1 MKVNQKNYFTSKK
14 KVKEIKK
21 EIKQLSSNNTVYFLS
36 AYYTMKK
43 LRKISVSF

>member
-21 EIKQLSSNNTVYFLS
+21 EIKQLSSNILLFFVHIKMK
-36 AYYTMKK
+36 YTMKE
-43 LRKISVSF
+43 